1 MIGHVGNKVG
11 ALVDGQLPPEE
22 AERLWHHVHGCRRCS
37 ARVEREGWVK
47 MQLAGLA
54 STWPESAPLGLREGL
69 TDRAPLGALQAPL
82 PALDPAADHR
92 GLLTAA
98 VLGAG
103 SIGAAMI
110 GVIALNVAS
119 DNPDERHPA
128 VTSIQTP
135 GTGSPVSRTSP
146 QP

>member
-1 MIGHVGNKVG
+1 MIGHVGNRVG
-11 ALVDGQLPPEE
+11 ALVDGQLPREE

-69 TDRAPLGALQAPL
+69 AGAPAYAPSL
-82 PALDPAADHR
+82 PALTRASDHR
-92 GLLTAA
+92 GLITVAA
-98 VLGAG
+98 LGAG

-110 GVIALNVAS
+110 GVIALNLAADEPADRSPVATS
-119 DNPDERHPA
+119 LHTPPA
-128 VTSIQTP
+128 S
-135 GTGSPVSRTSP
+135 SAVSRTRP
-146 QP
+146 

>member
-1 MIGHVGNKVG
+1 VIGHVGNKVG
-11 ALVDGQLPPEE
+11 ALVDGQLPREE
-22 AERLWHHVHGCRRCS
+22 AERLWHHVNGCRRCS
-37 ARVEREGWVK
+37 AKVEREGWVK

-69 TDRAPLGALQAPL
+69 ADRAPLGMPHAPL
-82 PALDPAADHR
+82 PPLDPAAGHR
-92 GLLTAA
+92 GLLTVA

-103 SIGAAMI
+103 SLGAAMI

-119 DNPDERHPA
+119 GDPHDGRTA
-128 VTSIQTP
+128 VTSFQTP
-135 GTGSPVSRTSP
+135 GTGSTASRTTP